1 MDLEFQTTNFISL
14 EQGNQ
19 MVNGDLQLMDV
30 EKSQEHK
37 GLAHRV
43 WQLQVA
49 FVVVSLGA
57 QTSLKELTISIIASF
72 CIKALNTKFSMHW
85 SWIDK

>member
-37 GLAHRV
+37 RLAHRV
-43 WQLQVA
+43 
-49 FVVVSLGA
+49 
-57 QTSLKELTISIIASF
+57 
-72 CIKALNTKFSMHW
+72 
-85 SWIDK
+85 